1 MRARG
6 RCGVSGDIPHDEQ
19 QIGREQT
26 RVPDAVVRVVSTV
39 GREAVRE
46 PVDPSR
52 VVDASSVRIVASALA
67 GDTVD
72 PRALDAACDQFAND
86 PDGVERVTAMVRRAT
101 RVLVDD
107 EHKGDGELLSLDR
120 AVRLTAVNAAMLR
133 ALGRRHNA
141 NEIAYE
147 RFAGA
152 ALDVAAASG
161 FEDAC
166 ARAAD
171 ALAAL
176 SGMQAAAVYVPGPE
190 HARMLRAA
198 RDTVSA
204 SADRSAVVRE
214 DARGFDTPIAVRVDR
229 GLFADVVAGERP
241 VFVTQREPID
251 ALPGVGART
260 LVAVPMRD
268 RIGRPVGILLALDE
282 RTRELDIAAVES
294 IRRLAGVVAGE
305 LASAAAMRRS
315 TAALGTL
322 PDLAEVA
329 HADDTDVTSQLEQLA
344 RIVSRATDSDSAV
357 VRVRDAAGRYL
368 ETRAV
373 ISSHGD
379 AVADAIGTRT
389 PLLDDGTRPVTA
401 QRRRAEASGFDV
413 VLGGPHDG
421 STSRA
426 AISRR
431 LREAAADHDHLELDD
446 RSDADSANSSTK
458 NRGEGTHLELDP
470 AEIGIGEHEI
480 VGLDEPPA
488 TWSHPGQRVL
498 RELAARTVA
507 SYPIDSRYGRLAV
520 LYVVRTTARPFDEV
534 DRACMRIVTAHAQHV
549 IDRHVSRQQ
558 TARAIDAA
566 RSAVRLLGEA
576 LVAGVRT
583 QRTLRFVPRLFHEM
597 FASNGVRAWRRDRE
611 GTLTLVA
618 GAGTIERD
626 RSSDALLH
634 AFERPLELEL
644 DTEVSP
650 HMAAVA
656 FEGYGDQLI
665 GIEFELAGE
674 RSLGVEEQRLAVDV
688 AARIQEAIYSAGHAA
703 AQQLQLDRI
712 RSLQEIAAA
721 AHEQLSEQHVV
732 DTVLTHVPELYGA
745 RASAVLLVD
754 EAGDLVCRGA
764 ADLPAPV
771 IDALTG
777 TRGWIVDAGGDERAS
792 VVTMARAGSDDR
804 LGPLLREAIVAE
816 GLADHAVVIVPLT
829 GREQTLGLV
838 VLSFPDELPSEFV
851 DETAAG
857 RDGTLAAWGRHV
869 GSALLNARRYERE
882 QSVRDHTE
890 HLLETERENARQV
903 RALHEVSR
911 AFANSLSFEETL
923 KAVAEAMTERLD
935 VDAVWIRTLDDRGE
949 SMELRAFHASHPEL
963 AVALERMV
971 AAPEPRDDPMTVEVL
986 QSRRAVL
993 VTDADEAD
1001 IARSELLRRLS
1012 PFLQRGSTLAV
1023 LPMMR
1028 PGSASED
1035 VMGTLVMLA
1044 IDSEHALTYH
1054 KVDIA
1059 ASVTAQAALALD
1071 NARLYQQ
1078 QKSFADILQASLLPA
1093 RLPDVPQIDYGVLY
1107 RSAVVGGD
1115 APQIGG
1121 DFYDFLELEDGRL
1134 AMALGDVTGKGV
1146 QAAADT
1152 AMTKY
1157 VFRSLA
1163 REHPEPASFLRYSN
1177 EVVCDEISSGKF
1189 VTLFYALIDPVNH
1202 TFTCGLAGHPEPKVL
1217 YPSGTRL
1224 SDGRIVGDEPEIVS
1238 VGMEGLALGIL
1249 NDQDFEQRTYD
1260 FPPGASLVV
1269 YTDGVVEA
1277 RREGRLYGQFRL
1289 ERRILEESGGGA
1301 GQIAYSI
1308 YEDCHAYAE
1317 HGLNDDV
1324 AIVVVRHMPVTH

>member
-1 MRARG
+1 M
-6 RCGVSGDIPHDEQ
+6 
-19 QIGREQT
+19 
-26 RVPDAVVRVVSTV
+26 PDAVIRVVSTV
-39 GREAVRE
+39 GREAVHE
-46 PVDPSR
+46 PADPGR
-52 VVDASSVRIVASALA
+52 IVDAASIRIVAAALA

-72 PRALDAACDQFAND
+72 PRALDGACDAFAMD
-86 PDGVERVTAMVRRAT
+86 PDGVERITAMVRRAT
-101 RVLVDD
+101 RVLVDT
-107 EHKGDGELLSLDR
+107 EHPGGGDSIPIDR
-120 AVRLTAVNAAMLR
+120 AVRLAAVNAAVLR
-133 ALGRRHNA
+133 ALGRRHHA
-141 NEIAYE
+141 NEVAYE

-166 ARAAD
+166 SRAAD
-171 ALAAL
+171 ALAQL

-198 RDTVSA
+198 RDTSSGLA
-204 SADRSAVVRE
+204 ADGSPDSSRS
-214 DARGFDTPIAVRVDR
+214 FDTPVAVRIDR

-251 ALPGVGART
+251 ALPGSGART

-268 RIGRPVGILLALDE
+268 RIGRPVGILLAVDE
-282 RTRELDIAAVES
+282 RVRELDLAAVES

-329 HADDTDVTSQLEQLA
+329 HADDTDVTAQLEALA
-344 RIVSRATDSDSAV
+344 RIVARATDSDSAV

-379 AVADAIGTRT
+379 AIADAIGTRT
-389 PLLDDGTRPVTA
+389 PLLDDGTYAAVSSGNN
-401 QRRRAEASGFDV
+401 RRDADV
-413 VLGGPHDG
+413 VLGRPHDG

-431 LREAAADHDHLELDD
+431 LREAASDQGEHDPKSAGD
-446 RSDADSANSSTK
+446 SDGASARQAPGARVRTD
-458 NRGEGTHLELDP
+458 LDP
-470 AEIGIGEHEI
+470 AELGLGEHEL
-480 VGLDEPPA
+480 VGLDDPPA
-488 TWSHPGQRVL
+488 TWSPPGQRVL

-507 SYPIDSRYGRLAV
+507 SFPIDSRYGRQAV
-520 LYVVRTTARPFDEV
+520 LYVVRTTARPFDDV
-534 DRACMRIVTAHAQHV
+534 DRACMRIVTAHATHV
-549 IDRHVSRQQ
+549 IDRHVSQQQ

-583 QRTLRFVPRLFHEM
+583 QRTLRFLPRLFHEM
-597 FASNGVRAWRRDRE
+597 FASSGVRTWRRDRA
-611 GTLTLVA
+611 GVLALVA
-618 GAGTIERD
+618 GAGTIESD
-626 RSSDALLH
+626 GVSDALLR

-644 DTEVSP
+644 DTKSRP

-665 GIEFELAGE
+665 GIEFQLVGE

-688 AARIQEAIYSAGHAA
+688 ASRIQEAIYSAGHAA

-712 RSLQEIAAA
+712 RALQEIAAA

-732 DTVLTHVPELYGA
+732 ETVLAHVPRLYGA
-745 RASAVLLVD
+745 RGCAVLLVD
-754 EAGDLVCRGA
+754 EGGDLVCAGSV
-764 ADLPAPV
+764 DLPSRV
-771 IDALTG
+771 TDALTG
-777 TRGWIVDAGGDERAS
+777 SRGWIVDAGTDERAS
-792 VVTMARAGSDDR
+792 VITIARTGTDER
-804 LGPLLREAIVAE
+804 VGPILREAVIAE
-816 GLADHAVVIVPLT
+816 GLADHAAVVVPLT

-838 VLSFPDELPSEFV
+838 VLSFPNELPTEFV
-851 DETAAG
+851 DENAAG
-857 RDGTLAAWGRHV
+857 RDGTLAAWGRHI

-882 QSVRDHTE
+882 QYVRGHTE
-890 HLLETERENARQV
+890 GMLETERENARQV

-923 KAVAEAMTERLD
+923 NAVAEAMTERLD
-935 VDAVWIRTLDDRGE
+935 VDAVWIRTMDDRGE
-949 SMELRAFHASHPEL
+949 KMELRAFHASHPEL
-963 AVALERMV
+963 AIALERMV
-971 AAPEPRDDPMTVEVL
+971 AAPEPREDPITVEVL

-993 VTDADEAD
+993 ITDPDDAT
-1001 IARSELLRRLS
+1001 IAKSELLRRLA

-1028 PGSASED
+1028 PGSAAED

-1044 IDSEHALTYH
+1044 IDSEHALTYD

-1059 ASVTAQAALALD
+1059 GSVTDQAALALD
-1071 NARLYQQ
+1071 NARLYEQ
-1078 QKSFADILQASLLPA
+1078 QKSFAEIIQESLLPR

-1107 RSAVVGGD
+1107 RSANVGGG
-1115 APQIGG
+1115 AEIGG

-1163 REHPEPASFLRYSN
+1163 REHPDPENFLRYAN
-1177 EVVCDEISSGKF
+1177 EVVCDEISTGKF
-1189 VTLFYALIDPVNH
+1189 VTLFYGVIDPVNH

-1217 YPSGTRL
+1217 YPTGTVMA
-1224 SDGRIVGDEPEIVS
+1224 DGRVIGDEPEITS

-1249 NDQDFEQRTYD
+1249 NDQDFEQKTYP
-1260 FPPGASLVV
+1260 FPPGAALVV

-1301 GQIAYSI
+1301 GQIAFSI
-1308 YEDCHAYAE
+1308 YEDCDAYAE

-1324 AIVVVRHMPVTH
+1324 AIVVVRHMPGAP